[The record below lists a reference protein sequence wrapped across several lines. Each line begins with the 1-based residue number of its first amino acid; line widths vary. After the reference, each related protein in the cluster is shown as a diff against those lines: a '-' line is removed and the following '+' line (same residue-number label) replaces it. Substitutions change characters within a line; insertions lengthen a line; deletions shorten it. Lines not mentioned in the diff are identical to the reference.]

1 MILQGQQT
9 LEEKIVTLL
18 MRQANLNVETIHHKI
33 SKESK
38 SYSLPAI
45 YKELGKLELQGVV
58 VKVKKQY
65 SLRIPWIL
73 DFISLADLANRTYL
87 ESPTI
92 ASVLPK
98 LGEKKIWHFTD
109 LLRLNNFWAQVL
121 LILTNNTDS
130 KALYTWMP
138 HSWFHL
144 VYRDSEA
151 QYLKSLRLAHIHLY
165 LICGGDNVLDR
176 WSEQFWKSEHITYS
190 FSKSPFESEQST
202 YLNIIGD
209 YVSTVTLDAN
219 ISRVIDKLYQ
229 STRSMGEINVEHILS
244 LLQQR
249 VKATMWLEH
258 NPRKATRFKNRFV
271 RHFGI
276 KRTGRNGAFRP

>member
-1 MILQGQQT
+1 MILQGKQN

-18 MRQANLNVETIHHKI
+18 MRQVNLTVEQIQTKI
-33 SKESK
+33 GGKEK
-38 SYSLPAI
+38 TYSLPAI

-58 VKVKKQY
+58 VKDKTRY
-65 SLRIPWIL
+65 SLRVSWVL
-73 DFISLADLANRTYL
+73 DFLSLADSANRTYF

-98 LGEKKIWHFTD
+98 PGEKKIWHFTD

-130 KALYTWMP
+130 KSLYTWMP

-151 QYLKSLRLAHIHLY
+151 QYLKSLKLAHIHLY

-190 FSKSPFESEQST
+190 FSKSPFEHDRLT
-202 YLNIIGD
+202 YLNIMGNYI
-209 YVSTVTLDAN
+209 STVKLDSN
-219 ISRVIDKLYQ
+219 ITNIIDRFYQ
-229 STRSMGEINVEHILS
+229 STRSADEINFEHILS
-244 LLQQR
+244 ALQQR
-249 VKATMWLEH
+249 VKATMWLEY
-258 NPRKATRFKNRFV
+258 NPTKASKLKNRFV

-276 KRTGRNGAFRP
+276 KKTSRNAP